1 MNQKQK
7 LLELI
12 DQYAEARHIQGH
24 STYNIKTAA
33 ARREVEDE
41 LERALSGVGETVA
54 WALKVGEELHSVS
67 RFEPRATSIPQNAVV
82 IPLTSNQLGVKAA
95 AKMRESTSFPTGLF
109 IGVLFMTCFAAW
121 VRGQRKRR
129 MRQQA
134 TAHREVRAGGSVSGK
149 T

>member
-1 MNQKQK
+1 MNHKQK

-54 WALKVGEELHSVS
+54 WAIKVGEELDS
-67 RFEPRATSIPQNAVV
+67 
-82 IPLTSNQLGVKAA
+82 AA
-95 AKMRESTSFPTGLF
+95 ASLEIMRDY
-109 IGVLFMTCFAAW
+109 FAAKAMQSYLLDKDRDSFTFEQW
-121 VRGQRKRR
+121 AQASYEMADAMLKARKKN
-129 MRQQA
+129 
-134 TAHREVRAGGSVSGK
+134 HE
-149 T
+149 